1 MTRQQQDTIQAIFPM
16 AAEKTFLHR
25 EFENAEVI
33 GKDIADPI
41 GQPIEVYRRT
51 RDQIRAALPSIV
63 EFINQ
68 TEAAEPPT
76 PTHRIAIAAD
86 HGGVEMKEA
95 LKDWLAQHGHPHS
108 DFGTHS

>member
-41 GQPIEVYRRT
+41 GQPVEVYRRT
-51 RDQIRAALPSIV
+51 RDQIRAALPSII
-63 EFINQ
+63 EFIKQ
-68 TEAAEPPT
+68 TEAAGRKAAEPAAPKS
-76 PTHRIAIAAD
+76 RIAVAAD

-95 LKDWLAQHGHPHS
+95 LKDSLAP
-108 DFGTHS
+108 